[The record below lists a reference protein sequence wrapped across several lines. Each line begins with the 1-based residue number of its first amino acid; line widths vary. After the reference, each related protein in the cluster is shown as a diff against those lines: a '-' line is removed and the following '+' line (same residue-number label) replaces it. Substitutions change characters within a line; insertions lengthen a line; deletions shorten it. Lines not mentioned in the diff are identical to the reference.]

1 MTDHHRHHS
10 YRDRGHRDDPDDD
23 DPAVESTDA
32 AETASGPEDGCSAD
46 PANASGGLE
55 AASTAAQG
63 SPAHS
68 VQAPHV
74 SGHEGIR
81 AVLDAYLS
89 PDLLHPGPSLLPFGR
104 RARDR
109 RARNRAVT
117 DEARRRRD
125 QLRLTAA
132 NIVAGPSGH
141 AGDRSGP
148 DRTAG
153 SPVVRRSVDRR
164 TQRRVVLGLTVVV
177 AAVALAALWWSPP
190 EPAPVNPSPA
200 ASQTPP
206 GPGSGTFPT
215 STAVVATGS
224 ADAGS
229 LPAWPPIPPD
239 GVTPVTPGPDTTAD
253 RDSVR
258 VVAVP
263 TGAPT
268 RAELATPEAAM
279 RAWLARLCPF
289 THTDPFGTAEQ
300 RARPA
305 MTDNGWSTLNPLD
318 GDSGGDSGGG
328 ADQRVSASWDKTVA
342 ARESGRC
349 AQPIAQISAEAPRTP
364 TSVIVIGAA
373 TRVITSTNHTSATA
387 DQAPYVE
394 QLSVVRVV
402 RRGTDGL
409 WRVDLPTEGG

>member
-1 MTDHHRHHS
+1 MTDHHHS
-10 YRDRGHRDDPDDD
+10 HRDRGHRDDPDGD
-23 DPAVESTDA
+23 DPTLESTDA

-46 PANASGGLE
+46 PANAGRGP
-55 AASTAAQG
+55 AAAPTAEQG
-63 SPAHS
+63 SPARS

-74 SGHEGIR
+74 SGREGLR

-89 PDLLHPGPSLLPFGR
+89 TDLLHPGPSLLPFGR

-109 RARNRAVT
+109 RTRNQAVT

-125 QLRLTAA
+125 QLRLTTAH
-132 NIVAGPSGH
+132 IVAGPPGH
-141 AGDRSGP
+141 VGDRCGP

-153 SPVVRRSVDRR
+153 SPAVRQSVDRR
-164 TQRRVVLGLTVVV
+164 TQRRVVLGLTAVV

-190 EPAPVNPSPA
+190 EPHPVNPSLA

-206 GPGSGTFPT
+206 EPGSSTLST
-215 STAVVATGS
+215 STAVVTTGG

-229 LPAWPPIPPD
+229 LPARPPIPPG
-239 GVTPVTPGPDTTAD
+239 GVTPVTPGPDTTVD
-253 RDSVR
+253 PDSVR

-289 THTDPFGTAEQ
+289 THTEPFGTAEQ

-318 GDSGGDSGGG
+318 GDSGGDGV
-328 ADQRVSASWDKTVA
+328 DQRVRVSWDKTVA

-373 TRVITSTNHTSATA
+373 TRVITSTNHTSGTA
-387 DQAPYVE
+387 GASPYVE

-409 WRVDLPTEGG
+409 WRVDHPTEGG